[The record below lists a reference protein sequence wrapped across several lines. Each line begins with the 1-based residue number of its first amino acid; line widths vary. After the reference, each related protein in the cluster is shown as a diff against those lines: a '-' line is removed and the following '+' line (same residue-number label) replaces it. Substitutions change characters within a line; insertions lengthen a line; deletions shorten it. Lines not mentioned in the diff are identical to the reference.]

1 MVELHWAVC
10 ILAARQAG
18 SPHLRPHLH
27 PLRPLA
33 GVWLTAANV
42 LALGTVSLL
51 PIVSGAVEE
60 GLMRWVAV
68 ASMHAGFE

>member
-1 MVELHWAVC
+1 MIAHELSHIKC
-10 ILAARQAG
+10 D
-18 SPHLRPHLH
+18 H
-27 PLRPLA
+27 

-60 GLMRWVAV
+60 ALMR
-68 ASMHAGFE
+68 